1 LALVVTLFFTDEGG
15 RDFRA
20 MNKTAVTFLVG
31 TVILLMVSKFLGGEG
46 AMSAYS
52 MSPLF
57 LAVLL
62 CVAFLYLRRRKNE
75 EHENQLLALIK
86 DAQKIKMARSE
97 VKAKIPRN
105 SPRRE
110 SSAAFEGSAK
120 LGAARSMAVLV
131 RKPRLREKILE
142 ICDFADM
149 VLETIRRMPEDTP
162 AAVTFAEN
170 HLSRLNEA
178 LERCFEMNKHD
189 DYRNAP
195 ESLDAQEIECFS
207 TFITAFRKQQ
217 ENILTEGKSS

>member
-1 LALVVTLFFTDEGG
+1 
-15 RDFRA
+15 
-20 MNKTAVTFLVG
+20 MMP
-31 TVILLMVSKFLGGEG
+31 ISKFFGSEG
-46 AMSAYS
+46 STSAYV
-52 MSPLF
+52 MF
-57 LAVLL
+57 LLL
-62 CVAFLYLRRRKNE
+62 LTVFMCVALLHSRKRKNDRRVDQSLE
-75 EHENQLLALIK
+75 LMR
-86 DAQKIKMARSE
+86 DAQKVKIARGE
-97 VKAKIPRN
+97 VKSKIPKN

-162 AAVTFAEN
+162 AAVAFAEN
-170 HLSRLNEA
+170 HLARLNEA

-189 DYRNAP
+189 EYRNAP

-207 TFITAFRKQQ
+207 TFITAFKTQQ
-217 ENILTEGKSS
+217 ENILTEGKSF

>member
-1 LALVVTLFFTDEGG
+1 
-15 RDFRA
+15 

-31 TVILLMVSKFLGGEG
+31 AGVLMVVSELFGGRGPTSVYVMLLILAALMYAVFLRSAKRENEG
-46 AMSAYS
+46 RDDQ
-52 MSPLF
+52 
-57 LAVLL
+57 
-62 CVAFLYLRRRKNE
+62 AFELMR
-75 EHENQLLALIK
+75 
-86 DAQKIKMARSE
+86 DAQKIKIARSE
-97 VKAKIPRN
+97 VRAKIPKN

-110 SSAAFEGSAK
+110 SPAAFEGSAK

-162 AAVTFAEN
+162 AAVAFAES
-170 HLSRLNEA
+170 HLARLNDA

-189 DYRNAP
+189 EYRNAP

-207 TFITAFRKQQ
+207 TFITAFKKQQ
-217 ENILTEGKSS
+217 ENILTEGKSF